1 MHLFKSIFV
10 IILVIGILWIS
21 RVLLQRVKQSPST
34 RAVKHQETV
43 KCLVCNT
50 YIAQKDAIIKD
61 DKTFCSQQHMKDWN
75 QSA

>member
-21 RVLLQRVKQSPST
+21 RVLLQRVKQRPSINK
-34 RAVKHQETV
+34 VKHQDTV
-43 KCLVCNT
+43 KCLLCNT

-61 DKTFCSQQHMKDWN
+61 NKTFCCPQHMKDWN
-75 QSA
+75 KSA